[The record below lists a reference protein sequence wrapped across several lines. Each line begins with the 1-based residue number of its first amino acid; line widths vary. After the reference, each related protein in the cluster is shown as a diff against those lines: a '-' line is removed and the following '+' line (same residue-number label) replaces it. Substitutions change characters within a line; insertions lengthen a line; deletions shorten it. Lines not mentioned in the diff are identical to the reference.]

1 MGAHEGSAAIVG
13 ADRVDQ
19 LRAAGLRMT
28 DPRRRVLV
36 ALERLGH
43 ATPEELTV
51 ALADDGGPALPAST
65 IYRNLESLARAGIV
79 RHSHVHH
86 GPPTYH
92 LPEHGDHL
100 HLVCRSCGE
109 IVEADPALA
118 RDLARNLWDAHG
130 FDAEVTHM
138 AIHGHCRDCTR
149 QNQHEQEVT

>member
-1 MGAHEGSAAIVG
+1 
-13 ADRVDQ
+13 
-19 LRAAGLRMT
+19 MT
-28 DPRRRVLV
+28 GPRRRVLT

-43 ATPEELTV
+43 ATPEELSA
-51 ALADDGGPALPAST
+51 ALADDGAASLPAST

-100 HLVCRSCGE
+100 HLVCRVCGE
-109 IVEADPALA
+109 IVEASPTLA

-138 AIHGHCRDCTR
+138 AIHGRCRDCTSK
-149 QNQHEQEVT
+149 NHHDQEVT